1 MCIIQFIAKRYK
13 KLFELGVIKM
23 PPEVIEIATK
33 PDKSN
38 KFDNLEKIIKKGI
51 EISKLKGNNKLFSSF
66 KRTVTEWQNKIDK
79 TAKEIKKLKIKYQ
92 KEFEPNKKKA
102 LEINTDKVE
111 ILEKTI
117 SNLYNNIVGDNNS
130 FLEKMKNNADKYIKN
145 IKDYSDPSNQTV
157 AKNPKTLKTLKNYQ
171 QYILNNINNFKD
183 INNKYKNLKKD
194 FKKAQTI
201 LTNLLKIATSPSID
215 KIIKTT
221 NSDNITASLI
231 GKFPDHADTLNNIL
245 PINNKLENFILDY
258 DILKVK
264 EDFSKW
270 FKTEGAYLAKFEKLT
285 DMNRNELLKYI
296 NHSASITNDDTNQIP
311 LNIVLDFCNEI
322 KAKDKIKGTGLKY
335 DEKKSLYDNANR
347 LNKQIDKKIRSLVS
361 QKAPKMELNLK
372 KVAYMYFIKNLSEEL
387 LDNSNEIDEKLNEI
401 QTTNNI
407 SDSEY
412 HEI

>member
-335 DEKKSLYDNANR
+335 VEKKSLYDNANR

-387 LDNSNEIDEKLNEI
+387 LDNSDEIDKKLNKI